1 MKFIHFVIIIIG
13 FLFYC
18 INLSAQQ
25 VSPSIAEQVAE
36 NFMSSL
42 MNDVSYIQSRNPST
56 ITNNQPYLDTT
67 IVIRRRDQQLPIM
80 YLVFKNGIWV
90 LVAADNRITPILAY
104 SDYMHGV
111 NYSEDSIPPAAH
123 DLLDWYEKQIT
134 YVQDSANYLSAD
146 TTWNKYMLAPIASS
160 QSVVV
165 EALLQRDGMWIHWQQ
180 QGNAERYLLPTESNC
195 YNKFCPAGDT
205 CAHSIVGCVAVAMG
219 QLMWYWMWPHA
230 ILTEANNTTFIREY
244 DWNMMPP
251 MLFNSTPLHCVDM
264 VAHLLHDAGESVNML
279 YGCGESL
286 ASSSEVPSALQD
298 VFGYAADNLR
308 PRNLYIAAT
317 WLSLLKNELNNG
329 RPIYYSGRTP
339 NTTAGHAFVID
350 GYDSSNHFH
359 MNFGFHP
366 ATFANGYFLLD
377 SIAPS
382 SSNQF
387 EYTFNQTAVL
397 GIQPNYPDC
406 SPMSI
411 SSPLTWSTSKF
422 IVQNGG
428 GITIENR
435 IVVSNQKGVIYSG
448 DYIRLTN
455 GVHIQSGAN
464 VHLAIK
470 DMKCGT
476 NNPAPNNLPSR
487 NLNTNPS
494 DNSSSPKKVT
504 SELLQIVYNP
514 TNKMIRIL
522 NGEEISAINVYSI
535 SGQLVQTCSRPNM
548 DISFLSSG
556 VYIVTAQTSTG
567 EKVQEKIAVY

>member
-1 MKFIHFVIIIIG
+1 MKFIHFIIIIIG
-13 FLFYC
+13 FLFSC

-308 PRNLYIAAT
+308 PRNSYSAAT

-339 NTTAGHAFVID
+339 NQTVGHAFVID

-377 SIAPS
+377 SIAHVI
-382 SSNQF
+382 SNQF
-387 EYTFNQTAVL
+387 EYTLNQTAVL
-397 GIQPNYPDC
+397 GIYPNYPDC

-494 DNSSSPKKVT
+494 DNSSSPKDVT
-504 SELLQIVYNP
+504 SELLQVVYNP

-535 SGQLVQTCSRPNM
+535 SGQLVQTYSRPNM